1 MPEPPP
7 QLYDRDTEHLN
18 LLAIFHYILGG
29 MSAFFACIPIIHLIM
44 GIAMVAAPTF
54 MGGNPNNAPPAFV
67 GYMFITIAVFAI
79 SIGWIYAIAVIL
91 SGRFLAR
98 RMNYTFCFIM
108 ACVECIFLPMG
119 TVLGVFTLLVLT
131 RPSVKMRFRERT

>member
-1 MPEPPP
+1 
-7 QLYDRDTEHLN
+7 
-18 LLAIFHYILGG
+18 
-29 MSAFFACIPIIHLIM
+29 
-44 GIAMVAAPTF
+44 MVAAPTF
-54 MGGNPNNAPPAFV
+54 MGGNPNNAPPVFV

-119 TVLGVFTLLVLT
+119 TVLGVLTLLVLT
-131 RPSVKMRFRERT
+131 RPSVKMRFRDRT